1 MNNKHKNILLKIGFL
16 TLMVGFAVLLLIAKI
31 KREQTF
37 KSDANIKINHLD
49 GNYLIDEQTILNTIK
64 RKFPIN
70 QKIDTRYLENLENFL
85 KINPQVKEAQ
95 AFIDNSGKLNV
106 SITQRRPILRVITRD
121 GLNFYIDKEGE
132 KFPTS
137 KLYTVKVPVVT
148 GISTEKNGSVGKIK
162 GKFLLRVLVVQNYI
176 AEDQF
181 LAALFG
187 QMMVKDNGEIL
198 LLPRIGDFAIE
209 LGDETEL
216 TEKFKNLKIFFGEGL
231 KNVGWEKY
239 KNINVKYKGQVIC
252 TK

>member
-1 MNNKHKNILLKIGFL
+1 
-16 TLMVGFAVLLLIAKI
+16 
-31 KREQTF
+31 
-37 KSDANIKINHLD
+37 LD

-85 KINPQVKEAQ
+85 KINPQVKEAL

-121 GLNFYIDKEGE
+121 GLNFYIDKEGD

-137 KLYTVKVPVVT
+137 KLYTAKVPVVT
-148 GISTEKNGSVGKIK
+148 GIATEKNGSVGKIK
-162 GKFLLRVLVVQNYI
+162 GKFLLRVLVVQNFI
-176 AEDQF
+176 AEDKF

-187 QMMVKDNGEIL
+187 QIMVKDNGEL
-198 LLPRIGDFAIE
+198 LLIPRIGDFGIE
-209 LGDETEL
+209 LGDENEL
-216 TEKFKNLKIFFGEGL
+216 TEKFKNLKIFYGEGL
-231 KNVGWEKY
+231 KNVGWETY
-239 KNINVKYKGQVIC
+239 KKINVKYKGQVIC